1 MNRNRLAMVL
11 TWGFL
16 GLVLAALWLL
26 ASADASR
33 LALAQPPDGVIEP
46 AVAGSIS
53 LVDILTVC
61 PNGPPDCDFA
71 VVQDAVDAAAEGDVI
86 KIATGIYTGVEGRPV
101 PAGYLN
107 PPPSGVISQVVYISK
122 TLTVRGGYTTTNDF
136 ADPPDPV
143 AFPTTLDAEGQGRV
157 LLAAGDISL
166 TAEGLRITG
175 GNATGLGGYSGVNWP
190 DFDTGGGVFV
200 IGATSTFSNNMV
212 FGNTAGSYGSGGG
225 MYLLNDDSTLINNT
239 FTDNTANSL
248 YGGGLYT
255 LYSDSMLTG
264 STFSANT
271 ARWGGAVFLEF
282 SPATLVGNDF
292 SGNSCAMA
300 GGALNVHTSDAMIA
314 GNTLTDN
321 QAFETGGAMRLYDS
335 AANIM
340 DNFIAGNTAT
350 GWGGGLHLWASPS
363 ILSGNTIWDN
373 TATAPDSTGGAL
385 EFWLSD
391 ATLINNVIAD
401 NRAGTVGTALFVT
414 WNSSPRLRHNTIARN
429 AATSGGDGSAIY
441 VDYYQGPSTVWLTD
455 TILVSHTVG
464 VTVTAGNAVILE
476 ATLWG
481 DGVWA
486 NGTDWGGAGTIVT
499 GTVNLWDVPAFVAPD
514 EGDYHI
520 DPSSAAVDTGVD
532 AGVTWDLDGEPRPMG
547 AGYDIGADEVPCVAI
562 ASVTF
567 APTETVLFEPTVF
580 TPTVYPEDASPPIS
594 YTWDFGDGSPPV
606 TDPAPVHAF
615 ECGPVTVTLTATN
628 SCSQQTV
635 AQAVSVIQP
644 PCCVPPDAGFTY
656 TQPIMVGEPISFT
669 NVTTWCTFYPI
680 TYTWDF
686 GDGTP
691 PVAAVHPAHTF
702 AAPGAYTVWLTAS
715 MYCGCDSW
723 VSGVYSDTLQ
733 LTGPGVLIYLPLALK
748 ER

>member
-1 MNRNRLAMVL
+1 MVL

-16 GLVLAALWLL
+16 GLVVAGLWLL
-26 ASADASR
+26 APIGASQ
-33 LALAQPPDGVIEP
+33 LALAQPPDDATEP
-46 AVAGSIS
+46 AVASS
-53 LVDILTVC
+53 TTLVDILTVC
-61 PNGPPDCDFA
+61 PVGPPDCDYA

-86 KIATGIYTGVEGRPV
+86 KMATGIYTGVEGRPV

-107 PPPSGVISQVVYISK
+107 PPPSGVITQVVYISK

-157 LLAAGDISL
+157 LLAAGDVSL

-200 IGATSTFSNNMV
+200 IGATGILSNNWV
-212 FGNTAGSYGSGGG
+212 YGNTAGAYGSGGG
-225 MYLLNDDSTLINNT
+225 LYLLDSDAALRSNT
-239 FTDNTANSL
+239 VTTNTANAL

-255 LYSDSMLTG
+255 LYSDGELVDNV
-264 STFSANT
+264 FSGNVAG
-271 ARWGGAVFLEF
+271 WGGAVFLEF
-282 SPATLVGNDF
+282 SPAMLVGNEF

-300 GGALNVHTSDAMIA
+300 GGALNVHTSDATIA
-314 GNTLTDN
+314 GNTLVGN
-321 QAFETGGAMRLYDS
+321 QAFQTGGAMRLYDS
-335 AANIM
+335 AAIIM

-350 GWGGGLHLWASPS
+350 GWGGALHLWASPS
-363 ILSGNTIWDN
+363 TLSGNTIWDN
-373 TATAPDSTGGAL
+373 TATAADSTGGAV

-391 ATLINNVIAD
+391 ATLINNFIAD
-401 NRAGTVGTALFVT
+401 NRAGTVGTALFVV
-414 WNSSPRLRHNTIARN
+414 WNSSPRLLHNTIARN
-429 AATSGGDGSAIY
+429 TATSGGDGSAIY

-464 VTVTAGNAVILE
+464 ISVTSGNAAILE

-481 DGVWA
+481 DDAWG
-486 NGTDWGGAGTIVT
+486 NGKDWGGVGTIVT

-514 EGDYHI
+514 EGNYHI
-520 DPSSAAVDTGVD
+520 DPGSAAVDAGVD
-532 AGVTWDLDGEPRPMG
+532 AGVAWDVDGEPRPMG
-547 AGYDIGADEVPCVAI
+547 ASYDIGADEVPCVDI
-562 ASVTF
+562 ARVTF

-580 TPTVYPEDASPPIS
+580 TPTVYPEDASPPII

-606 TDPAPVHAF
+606 TGSTPVHAF
-615 ECGPVTVTLTATN
+615 DCGPVTVTLTATN
-628 SCSQQTV
+628 GCSQWVV
-635 AQAVSVIQP
+635 AQAVSVMQP
-644 PCCVPPDAGFTY
+644 LCCVPPEAGFTY
-656 TQPIMVGEPISFT
+656 APPITVGEPINFT

-686 GDGTP
+686 GDGTL

-702 AAPGAYTVWLTAS
+702 AAPGEYTVWLTAS

-723 VSGVYSDTLQ
+723 VSGVFSDTLE
-733 LTGPGVLIYLPLALK
+733 LSGPGVLIYLPLVVK